1 VPPTQIAPIQ
11 NTVYLVAMA
20 HIAGAKNFHQVKA
33 TVRVGFWKVMRVSWI
48 TSPICLAFAQKF
60 LPAHTW
66 VPFFNLVSFI
76 IGTYINTIT
85 KKKRLTAL
93 RKKHF
98 GDGRSTAGSTV
109 GGGPRPDDYPPH
121 PPHRPNPPY

>member
-1 VPPTQIAPIQ
+1 
-11 NTVYLVAMA
+11 
-20 HIAGAKNFHQVKA
+20 
-33 TVRVGFWKVMRVSWI
+33 
-48 TSPICLAFAQKF
+48 
-60 LPAHTW
+60 

-121 PPHRPNPPY
+121 PPLGPNPPYESRTEGARSGREDIKSGVE